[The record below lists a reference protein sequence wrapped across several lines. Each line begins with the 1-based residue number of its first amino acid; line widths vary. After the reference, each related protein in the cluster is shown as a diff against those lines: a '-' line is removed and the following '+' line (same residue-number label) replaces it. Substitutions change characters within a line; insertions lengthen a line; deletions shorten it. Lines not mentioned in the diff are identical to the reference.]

1 MKLIS
6 PQSLVWWHQKFE
18 LSLAVI
24 ITRRLSLTK
33 ATCLCLAILKEENL
47 VNAGFE
53 VGGAFE
59 ACVAQAF
66 GVRI

>member
-1 MKLIS
+1 MRSGPEK
-6 PQSLVWWHQKFE
+6 E
-18 LSLAVI
+18 
-24 ITRRLSLTK
+24 
-33 ATCLCLAILKEENL
+33 CEEENL

-59 ACVAQAF
+59 ACVARAF